1 MKNFF
6 SQKILDSR
14 KELGMGKT
22 FLLGFQHVF
31 AMFGATVLVPL
42 LTGLSVSVTLF
53 CAGIATLW
61 FHFITKGK
69 VPIFLGSSF
78 AFLAAFATIA
88 HGDPELLPYATG
100 GIVCSGAIYVILAI
114 FIHIFGAKKVMRLF
128 PPVVTGP
135 IIILIGINLSTS
147 ALDNI
152 LINQAEYPYAFVISV
167 FAILTIIL

>member
-1 MKNFF
+1 MTSKNG
-6 SQKILDSR
+6 IIDAR
-14 KELGMGKT
+14 KELGLGKT

-42 LTGLSVSVTLF
+42 ITGLSVSVTLF

-78 AFLAAFATIA
+78 AFLAAFSAIA
-88 HGDPELLPYATG
+88 KGDPNLLPYATG
-100 GIVCSGAIYVILAI
+100 GIVCAGSVYVLLSL
-114 FIHIFGAKKVMRLF
+114 FIHLFGAKKVMRLF

-135 IIILIGINLSTS
+135 IIVLIGINLSTS

-152 LINQAEYPYAFVISV
+152 LYVNNYR
-167 FAILTIIL
+167 L